1 MDSLHF
7 KNIPLRDVL
16 LVTQRNVLDYSVR
29 RTSNHSQ
36 QRLLRE
42 EILSLTQEIAQST
55 GILRIEIMEVSVIG
69 GLTLLIGVP
78 AKAGERTSHA
88 HRISILRASHGNR
101 ISVTTERR

>member
-42 EILSLTQEIAQST
+42 EVLSLTQENAQST
-55 GILRIEIMEVSVIG
+55 GILRID
-69 GLTLLIGVP
+69 
-78 AKAGERTSHA
+78 
-88 HRISILRASHGNR
+88 LRFRSAESWR
-101 ISVTTERR
+101 LA

>member
-42 EILSLTQEIAQST
+42 EVLSLTQENAQST

-69 GLTLLIGVP
+69 GLTLLISVP
-78 AKAGERTSHA
+78 AKAGEQTSHT
-88 HRISILRASHGNR
+88 HRISVSRATHGNHLR
-101 ISVTTERR
+101 VTTERM

>member
-16 LVTQRNVLDYSVR
+16 LVTQRNVPDYSVR

-42 EILSLTQEIAQST
+42 EVLSLTQENTQST

-69 GLTLLIGVP
+69 GLTLLISVP
-78 AKAGERTSHA
+78 AKAGE
-88 HRISILRASHGNR
+88 RASHGNR